1 MRTFGAAV
9 LSACVAS
16 LVRHVQAQSG
26 ASNSVEQ
33 IVETWFEV
41 EPLKHGGY
49 NVTWVWEYNTDITGF
64 NVRFAQDPTLNLPA
78 QVIDVQYGSPEAE
91 AKLNPDGMT
100 PASSYVMFEDN
111 DSQVSEYHGQVISN
125 EDENAQEL
133 QIVKSPFFLL
143 IDCDDGFVDPGL
155 LVCSSLEGPIKV
167 FTFVLAPTV
176 TGTLFAWGPGEGE
189 GGVSQPILKYQ
200 VATTNED
207 VIPTDTMLPMVKSD
221 PHFSGLDGAQFDFMG
236 KAGQQYCILQSNA
249 DDITLIAN
257 FSTAYTSGIS
267 IGTNAELKPYQP
279 KGTWINALKLVL
291 TPSDNLDTIMV
302 STKPSTSRT
311 AWHWGQILVNDKEIE
326 SLPVISSGYQIHAV
340 KVTKSNSAI
349 SILTDPM
356 DLLVHI
362 VSPPSS
368 WNVKKENLPELSHL
382 NMVVSRIQTEDP
394 SQLMGLL
401 GMTATGQRPQGDDSQ
416 YEAQNFVPT
425 EFLM

>member
-1 MRTFGAAV
+1 
-9 LSACVAS
+9 
-16 LVRHVQAQSG
+16 
-26 ASNSVEQ
+26 
-33 IVETWFEV
+33 
-41 EPLKHGGY
+41 
-49 NVTWVWEYNTDITGF
+49 
-64 NVRFAQDPTLNLPA
+64 
-78 QVIDVQYGSPEAE
+78 
-91 AKLNPDGMT
+91 
-100 PASSYVMFEDN
+100 
-111 DSQVSEYHGQVISN
+111 
-125 EDENAQEL
+125 
-133 QIVKSPFFLL
+133 
-143 IDCDDGFVDPGL
+143 
-155 LVCSSLEGPIKV
+155 
-167 FTFVLAPTV
+167 
-176 TGTLFAWGPGEGE
+176 
-189 GGVSQPILKYQ
+189 
-200 VATTNED
+200 
-207 VIPTDTMLPMVKSD
+207 MLPMVKSD

-401 GMTATGQRPQGDDSQ
+401 GMTATGQRPQG
-416 YEAQNFVPT
+416 T
-425 EFLM
+425 R